1 MPQNLSADVPFLRSP
16 QQDRSGEPARLPNL
30 AFPKP
35 EAAGLALRDPQF
47 PIFEMVL
54 GRSNF
59 LPACFLEIGA
69 SRGRAVCKVKTWGVD
84 FRGTQG
90 EWAGTGFLVSPNIL
104 LTNNHVLHDVASAA
118 NATCIFNF
126 QVDESNQ
133 LLATKGFRV
142 NPERLFVTSKALGGL
157 DYTFVWVDGDPGA
170 EFGHINLDRRALQIA
185 TDEFANL
192 IQHPGGEPKAVVLQ
206 ENQVKWQDV
215 VVVHYTSDSEHGSSG
230 SCVFNNEWKPVALH
244 HASGKAKD
252 PAHGKYLYEGIKLGA
267 IAASLE
273 TMAQDSPT
281 REPAETLLRLFK
293 GTDELM
299 GFFGALGRTRPTP
312 EPGFEVVVDGYK
324 GEASDVDVGFWNIEW
339 FNQRFDEK
347 RDAVAKIIASMNLDI
362 WAFEEVSPES
372 TRKLVEFLNQTYQ
385 VEYDCAFSEPNASGG
400 KQTTTVIWNT
410 RTVAG
415 IREQW
420 PDKVEEWLRV
430 DSRDFDD
437 LVFEAVEGKVFD
449 RYPGLFKFD
458 AVRAQ
463 GQDPFGFYLVP
474 LHLKAMGEGSKRRRM
489 ASKILAEA
497 VKVMIGSGHDED
509 WVLGGDYNA
518 ELASDDFKDLL
529 SAQMVA
535 LSAQDEAGGA
545 MSYVKSPK
553 SLIDHIFL
561 SANLAKTYGADDYF
575 IVAAEKTIPGYI
587 ASISDHRPVLVRL
600 SLNDLPPGGSP
611 EGALRSPGYHG
622 RSPAV
627 EELRQRLDG
636 NRR

>member
-1 MPQNLSADVPFLRSP
+1 MAQNLSGDVPFLRSP
-16 QQDRSGEPARLPNL
+16 EKDRSGEAERLPNL
-30 AFPKP
+30 AFPEP
-35 EAAGLALRDPQF
+35 EAAGRAMRDPQF

-54 GRSNF
+54 GRPNF

-69 SRGRAVCKVKTWGVD
+69 ARGRAVCKIKTWGVD
-84 FRGTQG
+84 FRGNPG
-90 EWAGTGFLVSPNIL
+90 EWAGTGFMVSPNVM
-104 LTNNHVLHDVASAA
+104 LTNNHVLHDAASAA
-118 NATCIFNF
+118 NATCIFNY
-126 QVDESNQ
+126 QVDEANQ

-142 NPERLFVTSKALGGL
+142 NPGRLFVTSKAVGGL
-157 DYTFVWVDGDPGA
+157 DYTFVWVDGEPGI
-170 EFGHINLDRRALQIA
+170 EFGFINLDRRALQIG
-185 TDEFANL
+185 TDEFANM

-230 SCVFNNEWKPVALH
+230 SCVFTNEWKPVALH
-244 HASGKAKD
+244 HATGKAKD
-252 PAHGKYLYEGIKLGA
+252 PALGKFLNEGIKLSA

-273 TMAQDSPT
+273 AMAQDSAT
-281 REPAETLLRLFK
+281 RESAETLLRMFK

-299 GFFGALGRTRPTP
+299 GFFGALGRTPPSP

-324 GEASDVDVGFWNIEW
+324 GEASDIDVGFWNIEW

-372 TRKLVEFLNQTYQ
+372 TRKLVEYLNATYH
-385 VEYDCAFSEPNASGG
+385 VEYACAFSEPGVSEA

-410 RTVAG
+410 RTVTG
-415 IREQW
+415 TRETW

-463 GQDPFGFYLVP
+463 GQDPFVFYLVP

-497 VKVMIGSGHDED
+497 VKVMIESGHDED
-509 WVLGGDYNA
+509 WILGGDYNA

-529 SAQMVA
+529 TAQMVA

-600 SLNDLPPGGSP
+600 SLNALPPGGP
-611 EGALRSPGYHG
+611 VAGALRSPGYG
-622 RSPAV
+622 ARSPAL
-627 EELRQRLDG
+627 EELMRRLENG
-636 NRR
+636 GH